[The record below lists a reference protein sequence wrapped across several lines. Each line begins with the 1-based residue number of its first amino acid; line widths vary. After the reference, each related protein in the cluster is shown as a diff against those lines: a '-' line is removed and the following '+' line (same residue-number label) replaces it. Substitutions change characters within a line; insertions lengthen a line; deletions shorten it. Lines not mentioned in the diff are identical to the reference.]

1 MRTYVAQGRRAFT
14 LVELVVVVLII
25 GIIAAVAAPRMFD
38 TAKDARESST
48 RQSLIVLRD
57 SLELYK
63 SRNSSYPAVGDVKT
77 ALKDYLKGPFPSV
90 QIGANQNDLVVVTT
104 QNPISGIEAGGSA
117 WVYNPTTGSISV
129 NEFARFHQFRL
140 FSSCNLDARLS
151 FFSLFLILFSL
162 LLFFRINNFIQKL
175 ERTTLR

>member
-1 MRTYVAQGRRAFT
+1 MHKQVGRDRKAFT

-57 SLELYK
+57 AIELYN
-63 SRNSSYPAVGDVKT
+63 SRNSAYPTVAALKT
-77 ALKDYLKGPFPSV
+77 ALATYLNGPFPAV
-90 QIGANQNDLVVVTT
+90 QIGNNRNADVVAST
-104 QNPISGIEAGGSA
+104 QDPIATPEAGTAG

-129 NEFARFHQFRL
+129 NEGTYI
-140 FSSCNLDARLS
+140 DW
-151 FFSLFLILFSL
+151 
-162 LLFFRINNFIQKL
+162 
-175 ERTTLR
+175 